1 MCGKKYD
8 NLTLDFVS
16 AVIRTHLLLHLRCCL
31 SILKQMILKKKCT
44 TKCQIIF
51 DKPFFYFK
59 NIFLPFMLVLGM
71 NSWRPQNRYVL
82 WIPSH
87 VMPTARTSCGI
98 KNIVYLLTYP
108 CQSAYI
114 IKTNLEL
121 KARFSERNINTDG
134 CSSSFV
140 HWPLSVPLS
149 FKVWQWHFLLWG
161 GDRDRVLFCVCSLQ
175 TDSTVCSV

>member
-1 MCGKKYD
+1 
-8 NLTLDFVS
+8 
-16 AVIRTHLLLHLRCCL
+16 
-31 SILKQMILKKKCT
+31 
-44 TKCQIIF
+44 
-51 DKPFFYFK
+51 
-59 NIFLPFMLVLGM
+59 
-71 NSWRPQNRYVL
+71 
-82 WIPSH
+82 
-87 VMPTARTSCGI
+87 MPTARTSCGI

-175 TDSTVCSV
+175 TDSTVCSEQTQYNTGIPISWVSVFQIILVEILDCSLHALTYLLKRVIEFHHVCDLWVF